1 MRWRDGVVG
10 GCHARHSTWAGSEA
24 WWEDWGRSAG
34 ELGRHEASC
43 GRIEGGGRDRR
54 GAGAVH
60 EELCGDLLDL
70 GDNVVFLCLG
80 GEHALCFITMALALP
95 VLLVG
100 ILYADVLVHQILTV
114 HVGDGV
120 VRGLEG
126 GIGDKAVALGEAGL
140 ITRDLGSLD
149 ERAEA

>member
-1 MRWRDGVVG
+1 M
-10 GCHARHSTWAGSEA
+10 
-24 WWEDWGRSAG
+24 
-34 ELGRHEASC
+34 GRHEASC

-120 VRGLEG
+120 VRGLEVG
-126 GIGDKAVALGEAGL
+126 VGHEAVTLGQASLVAG
-140 ITRDLGSLD
+140 DLGRLH